1 MATQRDLAPL
11 NPCHRMPLPQP
22 RPRLCRLL
30 AHLRPHSAQLD
41 AHHPATPTPTTP
53 SPAATRPAAL
63 RPADIAHF
71 RDFGYCVLP
80 SLFTREEAAALE
92 SATLEVMR
100 HLSEHGDPRVA
111 SGFQQVDA
119 CLAGVEGAT
128 HWSCG
133 GFYERHPALR
143 RLLMDER
150 VYSIPEA
157 LLGAACSR
165 PSTLIACLAAVLR
178 CRLVVQHQLH
188 GGSRNMR
195 PRYP

>member
-41 AHHPATPTPTTP
+41 AHHPATPTPAAP
-53 SPAATRPAAL
+53 SPATPAAL

-157 LLGAACSR
+157 LLGAASSR
-165 PSTLIACLAAVLR
+165 PSTPV
-178 CRLVVQHQLH
+178 CRPCCCASLPTC
-188 GGSRNMR
+188 GPTSTAWR
-195 PRYP
+195 

>member
-1 MATQRDLAPL
+1 M
-11 NPCHRMPLPQP
+11 
-22 RPRLCRLL
+22 RP
-30 AHLRPHSAQLD
+30 
-41 AHHPATPTPTTP
+41 
-53 SPAATRPAAL
+53 PAAL

-100 HLSEHGDPRVA
+100 HRSEHGDPRVA
-111 SGFQQVDA
+111 SGFQQVEE
-119 CLAGVEGAT
+119 CLAGAEGAT

-150 VYSIPEA
+150 VYSIPET
-157 LLGAACSR
+157 LLGATCPR
-165 PSTLIACLAAVLR
+165 PCTPSPPCLAALFAGPSLPTCGPTSTAR
-178 CRLVVQHQLH
+178 R
-188 GGSRNMR
+188 
-195 PRYP
+195 